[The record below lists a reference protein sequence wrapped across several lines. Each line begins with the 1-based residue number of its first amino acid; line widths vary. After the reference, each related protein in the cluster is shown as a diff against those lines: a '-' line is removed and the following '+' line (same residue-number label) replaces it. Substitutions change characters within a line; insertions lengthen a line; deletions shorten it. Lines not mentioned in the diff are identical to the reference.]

1 MTEFKRDKAMAEQQ
15 TKQHFDTNQIFYY
28 GGDDTRLSKL
38 QEMLQR
44 NNKAIDDRDAGGAS
58 VIHVSYIREQKIIQ
72 RWLVENYP
80 EDALLLY
87 SNDKPYAGENIM
99 HIAIAKRDADE
110 VQWLLNYYDNK
121 NKDNYIDSLKKLLY
135 AQTMGCF
142 FQPGGHCYFGEY
154 PILFAVCSGETKI
167 VDYLIEKSPDWDY
180 IFKAD
185 SH

>member
-1 MTEFKRDKAMAEQQ
+1 MEFKLDKEMAELQ
-15 TKQHFDTNQIFYY
+15 TKQHFDENQIFYY
-28 GGDDTRLSKL
+28 GGDDTRLGKL

-44 NNKAIDDRDAGGAS
+44 NNKAIKDRDAAGAS
-58 VIHVSYIREQKIIQ
+58 VILVSYIREQKVIR

-110 VQWLLNYYDNK
+110 VQWLLDYYGNK
-121 NKDNYIDSLKKLLY
+121 NNFGFKVSLGKLLS
-135 AQTMGCF
+135 AKTTGSF

-154 PILFAVCSGETKI
+154 PILFAVCS
-167 VDYLIEKSPDWDY
+167 
-180 IFKAD
+180 
-185 SH
+185 